1 MQFFSGTKYG
11 LNPRV
16 LVVSSFLDCMVVGDK
31 QPMTLAY
38 NVMGEQVYTE
48 LSPTATGVGNR
59 SELTCALVT
68 DKMCRFSLTYRGS
81 PEKATCLKTQR

>member
-16 LVVSSFLDCMVVGDK
+16 LVSSFLDCMVVGDK
-31 QPMTLAY
+31 EPRTLAY
-38 NVMGEQVYTE
+38 NLVGEKVHTE

-81 PEKATCLKTQR
+81 PEKVTCLKTQR